1 MRPSRAIC
9 GYNKE
14 IERITSKDNPALR
27 FISAAPAEEPAERPD
42 PEAPP
47 ARPED
52 GPGEGYRAN
61 SLYVE
66 KKTRRLQLV
75 LRPSL
80 YAQAKRQA
88 QGISLN
94 EYVCRALERASGKE

>member
-1 MRPSRAIC
+1 MAKKSF
-9 GYNKE
+9 
-14 IERITSKDNPALR
+14 KDNPALR
-27 FISAAPAEEPAERPD
+27 FISAAPAEEKPA

-47 ARPED
+47 ARPEE

-61 SLYVE
+61 PLYVE

-88 QGISLN
+88 QAQGISLN

>member
-1 MRPSRAIC
+1 MAKKSF
-9 GYNKE
+9 
-14 IERITSKDNPALR
+14 KDNPALR
-27 FISAAPAEEPAERPD
+27 FISAAPAEEPAEKPA

-47 ARPED
+47 ARPEE
-52 GPGEGYRAN
+52 GPGEGYRVN
-61 SLYVE
+61 PLYME

-88 QGISLN
+88 QAQGISLN